1 MIVDKMGDRAGA
13 QARRLVDQLVSIMWR
28 LCWHWSIGGA
38 ATRRMLARLA
48 RLGGFGCTLWI
59 LVVWGGYV
67 QPAVAGDAERSLDKS
82 VLEPDLGRRRGL
94 EGCGEPRGAGTKP
107 LKEPVVLL

>member
-48 RLGGFGCTLWI
+48 RLDLGATLW
-59 LVVWGGYV
+59 V
-67 QPAVAGDAERSLDKS
+67 
-82 VLEPDLGRRRGL
+82 
-94 EGCGEPRGAGTKP
+94 
-107 LKEPVVLL
+107 

>member
-1 MIVDKMGDRAGA
+1 MALVHWRCGDAADVGEAGE
-13 QARRLVDQLVSIMWR
+13 V
-28 LCWHWSIGGA
+28 
-38 ATRRMLARLA
+38 
-48 RLGGFGCTLWI
+48 GFGCHALG